1 MISDAFIRSVVS
13 KISRLQ
19 ISCAELNWYVHSG
32 FQRYAMI
39 INTGSRTDIPAFFSD
54 WFYNRIRERYALVR
68 NPYNPVSVT
77 KYRLDPSVVDVIS
90 FCTKNPIPMLNR
102 IHELDAFRTFFM
114 VTITPYGTEIEPHV
128 PEKKKVIENAIGKR
142 LLVPTHSPARQGCS
156 CLLGADIGEYN
167 TCGHGCLYC
176 YANYDQSAVLHNM
189 SQHDPSSPL
198 LIGHLTEHDIV
209 HTAKQASWIDRQ
221 MSIFDLL

>member
-19 ISCAELNWYVHSG
+19 ISCSELKWYVHSG

-102 IHELDAFRTFFM
+102 IHELDAFRTP
-114 VTITPYGTEIEPHV
+114 VTPAEGVSSGGTIRSLFS
-128 PEKKKVIENAIGKR
+128 ENIR
-142 LLVPTHSPARQGCS
+142 LISTNGHSLRW
-156 CLLGADIGEYN
+156 LGN
-167 TCGHGCLYC
+167 
-176 YANYDQSAVLHNM
+176 
-189 SQHDPSSPL
+189 
-198 LIGHLTEHDIV
+198 
-209 HTAKQASWIDRQ
+209 
-221 MSIFDLL
+221 